1 MFVCFGGSA
10 GGGGAFPGVRSG
22 ATACTARR
30 LQVGVRRG
38 GVGERRDGSKICGTS
53 KSSDASTRLTFAL
66 LKRSVMIPMSTLA
79 RQQTMKLSGVHCV
92 VLVTCV
98 KRTCTSLFLEEYKTK
113 APPEYSSTMLL
124 QTEGVE

>member
-10 GGGGAFPGVRSG
+10 GGGGAVLGVRSG

-30 LQVGVRRG
+30 LQVGVSERRG
-38 GVGERRDGSKICGTS
+38 ASKRCGAS

-92 VLVTCV
+92 VLVTCA
-98 KRTCTSLFLEEYKTK
+98 KRTCTKLFLEKYRTI
-113 APPEYSSTMLL
+113 APPEYSSTMLF
-124 QTEGVE
+124 QTK

>member
-10 GGGGAFPGVRSG
+10 GGGGAVPGVRSG

-30 LQVGVRRG
+30 LQVGVR
-38 GVGERRDGSKICGTS
+38 ERRDASKRCGTS

-98 KRTCTSLFLEEYKTK
+98 KRTCCTRLFLEELHL
-113 APPEYSSTMLL
+113 STVPQCYFRPKELSR
-124 QTEGVE
+124 GH

>member
-22 ATACTARR
+22 ATAYTARR
-30 LQVGVRRG
+30 LQVGVR
-38 GVGERRDGSKICGTS
+38 ERRDVSKRCGTS
-53 KSSDASTRLTFAL
+53 KSSDASTQLTFAL

-79 RQQTMKLSGVHCV
+79 RQQTMKLSRVHCV

>member
-10 GGGGAFPGVRSG
+10 GGGGAVPGVRSG

-30 LQVGVRRG
+30 LQVGVR
-38 GVGERRDGSKICGTS
+38 ERRDASKRCGTS

-98 KRTCTSLFLEEYKTK
+98 KRTCCTRLFLEEYKTK
-113 APPEYSSTMLL
+113 APPEYSSIMLL

>member
-30 LQVGVRRG
+30 LQVGVR
-38 GVGERRDGSKICGTS
+38 ERRDASKRCGTS

>member
-10 GGGGAFPGVRSG
+10 GGGGAVPGVRSG

-30 LQVGVRRG
+30 LQVGVR
-38 GVGERRDGSKICGTS
+38 ERRDVSKRCGTS
-53 KSSDASTRLTFAL
+53 KSSDASTQLTFAL

-79 RQQTMKLSGVHCV
+79 RQKTMKLSGVHCV

-98 KRTCTSLFLEEYKTK
+98 KRICTRLFLEEYKTI
-113 APPEYSSTMLL
+113 APPEYSSTILL

>member
-10 GGGGAFPGVRSG
+10 GGGGAVPGVRSG

-38 GVGERRDGSKICGTS
+38 VSERRGASKRCGTS

-92 VLVTCV
+92 VHVTCA
-98 KRTCTSLFLEEYKTK
+98 KRTCTKLFLEEY
-113 APPEYSSTMLL
+113 
-124 QTEGVE
+124 

>member
-10 GGGGAFPGVRSG
+10 GGGGAVPGVRSG

-38 GVGERRDGSKICGTS
+38 ASKRCGTS

-92 VLVTCV
+92 VHVTCA
-98 KRTCTSLFLEEYKTK
+98 KRTCTKLFLEEY
-113 APPEYSSTMLL
+113 
-124 QTEGVE
+124 

>member
-22 ATACTARR
+22 ATAYTARR
-30 LQVGVRRG
+30 LQVGVR
-38 GVGERRDGSKICGTS
+38 ERRDASKRCGTS